1 MNQGRFRRGA
11 LAFLVVAAVA
21 AIVAYALWPSA
32 VPVETASVTRGSLQ
46 VTVDQE
52 GETRVHDRYVL
63 SCPVPGRLMRVDL
76 EDGDP
81 VRLNQ
86 VVARIDPLPLNQR
99 EREEVLARVQS
110 AEANLR
116 QAKAREARARANAEQ
131 ARRDRDRAEH
141 LARDGVISAQAL
153 DQARNAD
160 ATATQEL
167 LAAEFTS
174 QAAASDVKGA
184 RAGLVGI
191 EDQSENPRPLIELRS
206 PVAGRVLRVVEKS
219 EHVLSAGTPIMVLGE
234 PGKLE
239 IVADVLSTDAV
250 KVHPGDPV
258 LLTAWGGDHVI
269 RARVRLVEPG
279 GFTKVSA
286 LGVEEQRVNVI
297 SDFIDSPGSLGDGYR
312 VEAHIIIWSG
322 QNVLKVPLSALFRRG
337 QRWSTFVIDSG
348 RATARDVEVGH
359 RNDSE
364 AEVLSGL
371 TEGEQ
376 VIVHPSN
383 EVADGVRVRATPSSN
398 GTRPQEK

>member
-1 MNQGRFRRGA
+1 VKQSRFRRGA
-11 LAFLVVAAVA
+11 VVFLVVAAAA

-32 VPVETASVTRGSLQ
+32 VPVETARVTRGSLQ
-46 VTVDQE
+46 VTIDQE

-63 SCPVPGRLMRVDL
+63 SAPVPGRLMRVDL

-81 VRLNQ
+81 VRLDQ

-153 DQARNAD
+153 DQARNTD
-160 ATATQEL
+160 VTAAQEL

-174 QAAASDVKGA
+174 QAAASDVKVA

-191 EDQSENPRPLIELRS
+191 EDQSGKPRPLIELRS
-206 PVAGRVLRVVEKS
+206 PIAGRVLRVLEKS

-250 KVHPGDPV
+250 KIHPGDPV

-269 RARVRLVEPG
+269 RARVRLIEPG

-322 QNVLKVPLSALFRRG
+322 QGVLEVPLSALFRRG
-337 QRWSTFVIDSG
+337 QRWSTFVIDRG
-348 RATARDVEVGH
+348 RASARDVEVGH
-359 RNDSE
+359 RNVSE

-383 EVADGVRVRATPSSN
+383 EVADGARVRATPFISN
-398 GTRPQEK
+398 GR